1 MTCKGYTPLDVAT
14 ATIKDNQELVLALEP
29 SHLEDV
35 VSLLVATT
43 TDPHSETLGHEN
55 ALTTVRTA
63 SVSCEWAPNG
73 GEKCLEPS
81 FPCCLLHCRL
91 LVNLQHLSAGE
102 NNLLEIPAEIG

>member
-73 GEKCLEPS
+73 GEKCLEFLQSAVWVDSKYVCMYVCPAKTS
-81 FPCCLLHCRL
+81 HRL
-91 LVNLQHLSAGE
+91 IV
-102 NNLLEIPAEIG
+102 